1 MNLDRVVMKMIL
13 EGKHFNIFNINVEAL
28 RHEGYLII
36 NYPSDGYSEN
46 WIVLMERLRD
56 IVKRQGREVP
66 EEEWVPFNLC
76 ARKKGFNI
84 PVIEFNFF
92 ASLLDGGSYF
102 FKIDSRYSPLALK
115 KPPIIEMVG
124 SAKAFMQMELANRCL
139 Q

>member
-1 MNLDRVVMKMIL
+1 MKLDRATLKMIL
-13 EGKHFNIFNINVEAL
+13 EGKQFNIFNINVEAS
-28 RHEGYLII
+28 RYEGHLII

-56 IVKRQGREVP
+56 IVKKQGREVP
-66 EEEWVPFNLC
+66 KEEWVPFNLC

-92 ASLLDGGSYF
+92 FSLLDGGSYF
-102 FKIDSRYSPLALK
+102 FKIDSRYSPLALE

-124 SAKAFMQMELANRCL
+124 ITKAFMWMELANRCL